1 MTDQELVRLAK
12 EGDGAAWETLVG
24 REQQAVFRHA
34 YLLTGD
40 ADEAQDVAQETFV
53 RAYRAMDRFDP
64 ERPLRP
70 WLLRIAANLASNR
83 RRSVARFLNALARAA
98 RAAPEPVVAGAGAG
112 RLAQQEEAAAL
123 WQAIRRLKRADQE
136 VIYLRYFAELSVAD
150 TAEALGVAP
159 GTVKSRLSRATDRL
173 RTVVEADFPE
183 LHERRLA

>member
-1 MTDQELVRLAK
+1 MNDQELMRLAQQ
-12 EGDGAAWETLVG
+12 GDGAAWEALVR
-24 REQQAVFRHA
+24 REQQVVFRHA

-40 ADEAQDVAQETFV
+40 ADDAQDVAQEAFI
-53 RAYRAMDRFDP
+53 RAYRSIDRFDP
-64 ERPLRP
+64 DRPVRP

-83 RRSVARFLNALARAA
+83 RRSVARFLGALSRAA
-98 RAAPEPVVAGAGAG
+98 RAAPEPVVAGANAG

-123 WQAIRRLKRADQE
+123 WQAIRRLRRDDQE

-183 LHERRLA
+183 LRERRLA